1 MDMAAAPGMGP
12 LGRLRSAGCTCLVRE
27 HCQLRHQA
35 HDPRLRLC
43 SCQYRCACDLTPLGG
58 AGGKGPLP
66 CIPFFPHVG
75 ASEDMCPCSR
85 SGARQQPDAGPAD
98 CRNTG
103 STGFW
108 TRNTL
113 HELFV
118 GVCFTNEDGAGECT
132 PARRGVRSRVVL
144 LRPHPLPLGLPV
156 QARSGPQCFDGD
168 SWNVGME
175 IHVDCMVCAP
185 RAGRP

>member
-75 ASEDMCPCSR
+75 ASEDVPL
-85 SGARQQPDAGPAD
+85 QQI
-98 CRNTG
+98 R
-103 STGFW
+103 
-108 TRNTL
+108 
-113 HELFV
+113 
-118 GVCFTNEDGAGECT
+118 CT
-132 PARRGVRSRVVL
+132 PATRRGPCRLQEHRQHRIL
-144 LRPHPLPLGLPV
+144 DEEHI
-156 QARSGPQCFDGD
+156 A
-168 SWNVGME
+168 
-175 IHVDCMVCAP
+175 
-185 RAGRP
+185 